1 MSCAAG
7 AEGAEDGAGAWVAEV
22 SPEPAGAEP
31 AGAEA
36 AGAWV
41 AEESAGAALFWVQP
55 VRARVATAAVAA
67 RGRMDLMDMVSPFR

>member
-7 AEGAEDGAGAWVAEV
+7 AEGAEDGAAGAWVAEA
-22 SPEPAGAEP
+22 SPEP